1 MTEIGKTPDPELLE
15 RFLLGTLPDADQ
27 QHVEEFV
34 ENSPEAAAT
43 LQGMLP
49 LADTLLLAVSD
60 AAHVPETSPQVL
72 ELVDTVKRIALADPG
87 RTQLTSPHAGSD
99 EATHDWTQYLGPA
112 ETSNELGR
120 LGGYRVLR
128 VLGRGGMG
136 VVFEAED
143 PQLHR
148 RVALKVVTPAIAKS
162 AAAKARFL
170 REARAA
176 AAVEHDNIIA
186 IYQVGEDRGL
196 PFLAMPLLQGE
207 TLADRLKREQRLP
220 SAEVARIGREIAA
233 GLAAAHERGLIHRDI
248 KPANL
253 WLDGRSGR
261 VKILDFGLAR
271 DTVALDEPS
280 LTQSGAIVGTPHF
293 MAPEQAEGLEIDA
306 RTDLFSL
313 GSVLYC
319 TATGELPFP
328 GNSPLR
334 VLAALANRTPP
345 RADSLVKDLPPDLGE
360 LIARLLQKDPA
371 DRPASAKDVAQELA
385 RFEERQASRR
395 IQSQFEQPTTAL
407 EPASTTTLAT
417 PAKSRT
423 GFLAA
428 GLALALVAAGLAWPF
443 FPRTPRVESPDA
455 GPSPPIVGASTAST
469 ESTSSLEVAA
479 TPVMSAPSASLPS
492 APTVPPPP
500 DGAPPPAVAPFD
512 AAAARAHQEAWAKHL
527 GTTVETTNSQ
537 GARLLLIPP
546 GEFLMG
552 SSDEQI
558 AVVMQVAEQVGA
570 DQTAKSRI
578 PRAERPQHGVTISQP
593 FWLGATEVTI
603 GEFKQFAAATGF
615 KTDAEKALQTAGGAQ
630 ANAAAPIRTYLNPGY
645 SVTDDFPVATVTW
658 HDAVAYCEWLSQQEE
673 VKYRLPTEAEWEFA
687 CRAGTATLYYF
698 GDDHSVLDRH
708 AWFESNNGRIAHP
721 VATKLP
727 NPFGLYDMYGNVSE
741 WCQDLWQENAYGT
754 TSLIDPTGPT
764 SGIDRVTRGGG
775 MTNASVTRCR
785 SAFRAFDTPAY
796 RPNHNGFRI
805 AREVASLPRTPSRTS
820 AAGANSPANPTTVT
834 TSSSIPSQVGG
845 LKFDGIYGRVEVP
858 LQLPVNTP
866 LTVEFD
872 VTHGEVHPVPEQ
884 LFLFQHNKNLDFKIQ
899 GDRVVL
905 STGPWPDVRAHFYKV
920 NVVQPGRRRLIAA
933 TVTGEML
940 QLFVDGQRV
949 EWRNTSRL
957 ETDTTLGF
965 VWLGRPYGGGSNHPF
980 DGLIHRV
987 RISTGE
993 RYDQSYTPEAEWL
1006 PGNNAIVLY
1015 DFRTRDP
1022 GTEAKDL
1029 TGRGNHGKIVSSK
1042 WVKGAEPSV
1051 SVLPAPMGNIPA
1063 VPQRYALD
1071 FSSDDDDN
1079 PPHVLLPKIL
1089 HQQQPFTVEMFVKAE
1104 KCRGLKHQMLFNLQG
1119 RPKLFVSGND
1129 SLVWQVQHTPTSAE
1143 SWNAR
1148 TKMPFGRRFHVA
1160 AVSTGTEIRL
1170 FMDGQFVDKSEM
1182 TISNYL
1188 FYAEIG
1194 GNPQNQHASWGVL
1207 NGQIDQVRISKTAR
1221 YDKGFT
1227 PPTRMTSESD
1237 TLVLYDFDEG
1247 QGDVLND
1254 RSGNGHHAQIL
1265 GAKWI
1270 SLNRQAA
1277 VGPAPAGGAVPKPA
1291 IAPFDAAQ
1299 ARAHQ
1304 EAWAKHLGVPVETT
1318 SPRGITLRLIP
1329 PGECPLGLPQS
1340 ELETVI
1346 QRWKT
1351 IGIGQSGIDN
1361 IGWSIGRHTVRLTQP
1376 FYMAKFE
1383 FGRNEYLRLEQPT
1396 PIGNL
1401 PREPDDGPISP
1412 LTWLDAVAACN
1423 RLSTAEGLPPF
1434 YRIDGETVS
1443 AAGGVGYRLPTSAE
1457 WEYAFRAG
1465 TLTDYPWPV
1474 ATTVDES
1481 SRDYAWYDTNSENMV
1496 QVRGQKLANPFGIH
1510 DMAGNVTEW
1519 CWDAA
1524 GKYSERVREGE
1535 TVIDPQGPPRS
1546 PNRWRM
1552 LRGGHYQAKAETF
1565 PAWSTYAFEENRF
1578 AQSGFRVV
1586 RTIEPRPAAA
1596 VPATTMTATTPP
1608 AWTLRSMSEW
1618 AIQHGGQVLLG
1629 DGRTIA
1635 RLEDLPAEVTR
1646 VDQIT
1651 FTHVESFGD
1660 AEAAIVGSWPKL
1672 KGIAVGDT
1680 SITDAGLRKL
1690 AALPLGNIL
1699 SVPAT
1704 AITGAG
1710 FEAFAEKSLGT
1721 VVVCYCRLTPAGWK
1735 FLAGVG
1741 ATNQWDCKH
1750 TNLTDVDLAEIVARH
1765 PEITKL
1771 DAQGTELTDASAEHL
1786 ARLKNL
1792 RELFLQ
1798 ETGIADSGLEQLAP
1812 LKSLTS
1818 LTLQQTKVTAAGV
1831 SKLQQALPNC
1841 QIRWK

>member
-1 MTEIGKTPDPELLE
+1 MTETGPTPDPELLE

-27 QHVEEFV
+27 QQVEEFV
-34 ENSPEAAAT
+34 EHSPEAAAT

-60 AAHVPETSPQVL
+60 AAHVPETSPHVL
-72 ELVDTVKRIALADPG
+72 QLVDAVKRIALADPG

-99 EATHDWTQYLGPA
+99 EATTDWTQFLGPA
-112 ETSNELGR
+112 EASNELGR

-128 VLGRGGMG
+128 MLGRGGMG

-186 IYQVGEDRGL
+186 IYLVGEDRGL
-196 PFLAMPLLQGE
+196 PFLAMPLLLGE

-220 SAEVARIGREIAA
+220 AEEIIRIGREVAA

-293 MAPEQAEGLEIDA
+293 MSPEQAEGLEVDA

-313 GSVLYC
+313 GSVLFC

-328 GNSPLR
+328 GSSPLR

-345 RADSLVKDLPPDLGE
+345 RVDSIVKDLPTELSE

-371 DRPASAKDVAQELA
+371 HRPASAQDVADELA
-385 RFEERQASRR
+385 RFERRQASQR
-395 IQSQFEQPTTAL
+395 IKSQYEQPTTAL
-407 EPASTTTLAT
+407 ETPSTTTIAA
-417 PAKSRT
+417 PFQRRA

-428 GLALALVAAGLAWPF
+428 GLALALVAAGMAWQLW
-443 FPRTPRVESPDA
+443 PRTPKVESPDV
-455 GPSPPIVGASTAST
+455 GPSPALTGTSTASP
-469 ESTSSLEVAA
+469 ESSPSLDVAA
-479 TPVMSAPSASLPS
+479 TSVMSTPSASLPS
-492 APTVPPPP
+492 PLAAPPPTISP
-500 DGAPPPAVAPFD
+500 PIIPPPPAVAPFD
-512 AAAARAHQEAWAKHL
+512 SAAARAHQEAWAKHL
-527 GTTVETTNSQ
+527 GTTVETTNTQ
-537 GARLLLIPP
+537 GATLLLIPP
-546 GEFLMG
+546 GEFVMG

-558 AVVMQVAEQVGA
+558 AEVMRVAELVGA
-570 DQTAKSRI
+570 DPTAKNRI
-578 PRAERPQHGVTISQP
+578 PKAERPQHRVTISQP
-593 FWLGATEVTI
+593 FWMSATEVTI
-603 GEFKQFAAATGF
+603 GQFKKFALASGF
-615 KTDAEKALQTAGGAQ
+615 KSDAEKAAIVAGP
-630 ANAAAPIRTYLNPGY
+630 NAPQPVQTYLSPGY
-645 SVTDDFPVATVTW
+645 AVTDDFPVATVTW
-658 HDAVAYCEWLSQQEE
+658 KDAVAYCEWLSQQEG
-673 VKYRLPTEAEWEFA
+673 VIYRLPTEAEWEYA
-687 CRAGTATLYYF
+687 CRAGTTTLYYF
-698 GDDHSVLDRH
+698 GDDRADLDRH
-708 AWFESNNGRIAHP
+708 AWYESNNGRIAHP

-741 WCQDLWQENAYGT
+741 WCHDRWQENAYGT
-754 TSLIDPTGPT
+754 ASSVDPQGPL
-764 SGIDRVTRGGG
+764 SGEDRVTRGGG
-775 MTNASVTRCR
+775 MTHASATRCR
-785 SAFRAFDTPAY
+785 SAFRAFDTPLY
-796 RPNHNGFRI
+796 RPNHNGFRVV
-805 AREVASLPRTPSRTS
+805 REVARLPQTQPSPSVT
-820 AAGANSPANPTTVT
+820 AGANVPANSTGA
-834 TSSSIPSQVGG
+834 TSSASALLAVGG
-845 LKFDGIYGRVEVP
+845 LDFGEPHGRIDVP

-872 VTHGEVHPVPEQ
+872 VTHGEVHPVAEEVY
-884 LFLFQHNKNLDFKIQ
+884 LFQHSKNLYFGIQ

-905 STGPWPDVRAHFYKV
+905 STGPWPDVRAHFYKR
-920 NVVQPGRRRLIAA
+920 NVAQPGRRRQIVA
-933 TVTGEML
+933 TVTGELL

-949 EWRNTSRL
+949 DWRNTSRL
-957 ETDTTLGF
+957 ETDTKPSPIL
-965 VWLGRPYGGGSNHPF
+965 LGRPGGASGAGRIRTF

-993 RYDQSYTPEAEWL
+993 RYDKSYTPEAEWF
-1006 PGNNAIVLY
+1006 PGGNAVVLY

-1029 TGRGNHGKIVSSK
+1029 TGRGNHGKIVSSR

-1051 SVLPAPMGNIPA
+1051 SVHPVPMGNVPA

-1071 FSSDDDDN
+1071 FSSDDDNN

-1104 KCRGLKHQMLFNLQG
+1104 KSRGLKHQMLFNLQG

-1143 SWNAR
+1143 SWNAM

-1170 FMDGQFVDKSEM
+1170 FIDGQFVDKSEM

-1194 GNPQNQHASWGVL
+1194 GNPQNKHPSWGVL
-1207 NGQIDQVRISKTAR
+1207 NGQIDQVRISNTAR
-1221 YDKGFT
+1221 YEKGFT

-1247 QGDVLND
+1247 QGDVLHD
-1254 RSGNGHHAQIL
+1254 RSGNGHHGKIV
-1265 GAKWI
+1265 GAKWV
-1270 SLNRQAA
+1270 SMTPL
-1277 VGPAPAGGAVPKPA
+1277 PA
-1291 IAPFDAAQ
+1291 
-1299 ARAHQ
+1299 
-1304 EAWAKHLGVPVETT
+1304 
-1318 SPRGITLRLIP
+1318 
-1329 PGECPLGLPQS
+1329 
-1340 ELETVI
+1340 
-1346 QRWKT
+1346 
-1351 IGIGQSGIDN
+1351 N
-1361 IGWSIGRHTVRLTQP
+1361 
-1376 FYMAKFE
+1376 
-1383 FGRNEYLRLEQPT
+1383 
-1396 PIGNL
+1396 
-1401 PREPDDGPISP
+1401 
-1412 LTWLDAVAACN
+1412 
-1423 RLSTAEGLPPF
+1423 
-1434 YRIDGETVS
+1434 
-1443 AAGGVGYRLPTSAE
+1443 
-1457 WEYAFRAG
+1457 
-1465 TLTDYPWPV
+1465 
-1474 ATTVDES
+1474 
-1481 SRDYAWYDTNSENMV
+1481 
-1496 QVRGQKLANPFGIH
+1496 
-1510 DMAGNVTEW
+1510 
-1519 CWDAA
+1519 
-1524 GKYSERVREGE
+1524 
-1535 TVIDPQGPPRS
+1535 
-1546 PNRWRM
+1546 
-1552 LRGGHYQAKAETF
+1552 
-1565 PAWSTYAFEENRF
+1565 
-1578 AQSGFRVV
+1578 
-1586 RTIEPRPAAA
+1586 AAA
-1596 VPATTMTATTPP
+1596 IPSTTPP
-1608 AWTLRSMSEW
+1608 TWTLRSMSEW

-1635 RLEDLPAEVTR
+1635 RLQDLPAEVTR

-1699 SVPAT
+1699 SVPVT

-1721 VVVCYCRLTPAGWK
+1721 VVVAYCRLTPAGWK

-1741 ATNQWDCKH
+1741 TTNQWDCKH

-1798 ETGIADSGLEQLAP
+1798 ETGIADSGLEKFAP
-1812 LKSLTS
+1812 LQSLTS

-1831 SKLQQALPNC
+1831 AKLQQALPNC

>member
-34 ENSPEAAAT
+34 EHSPEAAAT

-60 AAHVPETSPQVL
+60 AANVPETSPEVL
-72 ELVDTVKRIALADPG
+72 ELVDAVKRIALGDPG

-99 EATHDWTQYLGPA
+99 EATTDWTQFLGPA
-112 ETSNELGR
+112 EQANELGR

-128 VLGRGGMG
+128 MLGRGGMG

-148 RVALKVVTPAIAKS
+148 RVALKVVTPEIARS

-170 REARAA
+170 REARAV

-207 TLADRLKREQRLP
+207 TLADRLKREHRLP
-220 SAEVARIGREIAA
+220 TAEVVRIGREVAA

-253 WLDGRSGR
+253 WLDWRSGR

-371 DRPASAKDVAQELA
+371 DRPASAQDVAQELA

-455 GPSPPIVGASTAST
+455 GPSPPIVGASNAST
-469 ESTSSLEVAA
+469 ESSPSLEVAA

-500 DGAPPPAVAPFD
+500 DGPPPPAVAPFD
-512 AAAARAHQEAWAKHL
+512 AAAARAHQQAWAKHL

-578 PRAERPQHGVTISQP
+578 PKAERPQHGVTISQP
-593 FWLGATEVTI
+593 FWMGATEVTI

-645 SVTDDFPVATVTW
+645 SVSDDFPVATVTW
-658 HDAVAYCEWLSQQEE
+658 HDAVAYCEWLSQQEG
-673 VKYRLPTEAEWEFA
+673 VKYRLPTEAEWEYA
-687 CRAGTATLYYF
+687 CRAGTATHYYF
-698 GDDHSVLDRH
+698 GDDHSDLERH
-708 AWFESNNGRIAHP
+708 AWFQSNNGRIAHP

-727 NPFGLYDMYGNVSE
+727 NPFGLYDIYGNVSE
-741 WCQDLWQENAYGT
+741 WCQDRWQENAYGT
-754 TSLIDPTGPT
+754 ASFFDPPGPV
-764 SGIDRVTRGGG
+764 SGEDRVTRGGG
-775 MTNASVTRCR
+775 MTNASATRCR
-785 SAFRAFDTPAY
+785 SAFRAFDTPLY
-796 RPNHNGFRI
+796 RPNHNGFRVV
-805 AREVASLPRTPSRTS
+805 REVATAPQTRPPS
-820 AAGANSPANPTTVT
+820 AAAPGPNSPANSAGATN
-834 TSSSIPSQVGG
+834 SSPALSAVGG
-845 LKFDGIYGRVEVP
+845 LDFGEVGHIDTQLLLPVNTSLTVEFDLTHGDVQPQETHCFLFQHPGNLDIKIMENRALVSSGGWPDLRASFYQVDVAQPGRRRQIAVTSSDTALQLFVDGKLVERKASLTPEANGMRQLLKLGFPGAVNDFRAFDGLVHRVRISKGERYDKSYTPEAEWLPDESTLVLYDFLSVDPKATAQDLSGKGNHGAIVSSKWVPPRSAELPVAQPPPDVGGLDFDEPHGRIDVP

-872 VTHGEVHPVPEQ
+872 VTHGEVHPVAEEVY
-884 LFLFQHNKNLDFKIQ
+884 LFQHSKNLYFGIQ

-905 STGPWPDVRAHFYKV
+905 STGPWPDVRAHFYKR
-920 NVVQPGRRRLIAA
+920 NVAQPGRRRQLAA

-949 EWRNTSRL
+949 DWRNTSRL
-957 ETDTTLGF
+957 ETDTKPGPIL
-965 VWLGRPYGGGSNHPF
+965 LGRPDGASGAGRIRTF

-987 RISTGE
+987 RISMGE
-993 RYDQSYTPEAEWL
+993 RYDKSYTPETEWF
-1006 PGNNAIVLY
+1006 PGGNAVVLY

-1104 KCRGLKHQMLFNLQG
+1104 KSRGLKHQMLFSLQG

-1143 SWNAR
+1143 SWNAM

-1170 FMDGQFVDKSEM
+1170 FIDGQFVDKSEM

-1194 GNPQNQHASWGVL
+1194 GNPQNKHPSWGVL
-1207 NGQIDQVRISKTAR
+1207 NGQIDQVRISNTAR

-1254 RSGNGHHAQIL
+1254 RSGNGHHGKIVGA
-1265 GAKWI
+1265 AKWV
-1270 SLNRQAA
+1270 SLTPL
-1277 VGPAPAGGAVPKPA
+1277 PA
-1291 IAPFDAAQ
+1291 
-1299 ARAHQ
+1299 
-1304 EAWAKHLGVPVETT
+1304 
-1318 SPRGITLRLIP
+1318 
-1329 PGECPLGLPQS
+1329 
-1340 ELETVI
+1340 
-1346 QRWKT
+1346 
-1351 IGIGQSGIDN
+1351 N
-1361 IGWSIGRHTVRLTQP
+1361 
-1376 FYMAKFE
+1376 
-1383 FGRNEYLRLEQPT
+1383 
-1396 PIGNL
+1396 
-1401 PREPDDGPISP
+1401 
-1412 LTWLDAVAACN
+1412 
-1423 RLSTAEGLPPF
+1423 
-1434 YRIDGETVS
+1434 
-1443 AAGGVGYRLPTSAE
+1443 
-1457 WEYAFRAG
+1457 
-1465 TLTDYPWPV
+1465 
-1474 ATTVDES
+1474 
-1481 SRDYAWYDTNSENMV
+1481 
-1496 QVRGQKLANPFGIH
+1496 
-1510 DMAGNVTEW
+1510 
-1519 CWDAA
+1519 
-1524 GKYSERVREGE
+1524 
-1535 TVIDPQGPPRS
+1535 
-1546 PNRWRM
+1546 
-1552 LRGGHYQAKAETF
+1552 
-1565 PAWSTYAFEENRF
+1565 
-1578 AQSGFRVV
+1578 
-1586 RTIEPRPAAA
+1586 AAA
-1596 VPATTMTATTPP
+1596 IPSTTPP
-1608 AWTLRSMSEW
+1608 TWTLRSMSEW

-1629 DGRTIA
+1629 DGRMIA
-1635 RLEDLPAEVTR
+1635 RLADLPAEVTR
-1646 VDQIT
+1646 VDQIS

-1741 ATNQWDCKH
+1741 TTNQWDSKH
-1750 TNLTDVDLAEIVARH
+1750 TNLTDIDLAEIVARH

-1771 DAQGTELTDASAEHL
+1771 DAQGTELTDACTEHL

-1798 ETGIADSGLEQLAP
+1798 ETGIADSGLERLAA
-1812 LKSLTS
+1812 LQSLTS

-1831 SKLQQALPNC
+1831 AKLQQALPNC